1 MYKLLAEECQSEK
14 HSLPPTK
21 IIPEI
26 EWRSLSTVSHD
37 TSLSCLG
44 VAYSGIGLQIAL
56 CFFVYFVH
64 YTILFSLLKT
74 CNAWPCHLQIVLRSL
89 PIFSAVFSIVRQF
102 MYRLVSTLM

>member
-26 EWRSLSTVSHD
+26 EWRSLSTVFHD

-44 VAYSGIGLQIAL
+44 VTYSDIGLQI
-56 CFFVYFVH
+56 
-64 YTILFSLLKT
+64 
-74 CNAWPCHLQIVLRSL
+74 
-89 PIFSAVFSIVRQF
+89 
-102 MYRLVSTLM
+102 VS